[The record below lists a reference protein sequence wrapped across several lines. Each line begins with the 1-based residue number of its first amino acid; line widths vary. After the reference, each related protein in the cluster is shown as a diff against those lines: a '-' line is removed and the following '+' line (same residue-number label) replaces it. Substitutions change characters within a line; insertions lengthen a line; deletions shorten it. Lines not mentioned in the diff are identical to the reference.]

1 MWYTFYMRVLG
12 IDPGLAIVGYGILDE
27 ENGRCQAIDC
37 GVITTSKNLTLPQR
51 LIHIDKMLN
60 ELIDTYKPDVAAIEE
75 LFFTKNTK
83 TAIAVAEARGV
94 TLNVLQKAM
103 PDKIYEY
110 TPNQIKESLT
120 GYGGADKKQ
129 MQEMIRI
136 VLKLQVVPKPDDA
149 ADALAI
155 ALCHAQTSRLLN
167 SFKIQ

>member
-103 PDKIYEY
+103 PDKIYE
-110 TPNQIKESLT
+110 SLT

>member
-1 MWYTFYMRVLG
+1 MRVLG
-12 IDPGLAIVGYGILDE
+12 IDPGLAIVGYGVVDE
-27 ENGRCQAIDC
+27 ENGRCQAVDC
-37 GVITTSKNLTLPQR
+37 GVITTSKTLTLPQR
-51 LIHIDKMLN
+51 LIHIENMLQ

-75 LFFTKNTK
+75 LFFSKNTK

-94 TLNVLQKAM
+94 TLSVLQKAM

-120 GYGGADKKQ
+120 GYGSADKKQ

-167 SFKIQ
+167 SCRIQ